1 MKECFSVLEG
11 KLNELSSTT
20 LDDAGEQAEKYF
32 NTKLAKKFRD
42 AAEEARQREKETEYE
57 KTLQILDDIE
67 VNGKQFYVAR
77 YVPTN
82 IKVLIYLNKVN
93 QCAIA
98 RIKNNELINIKQKDI
113 LSDIAHIFNNREAIG
128 ADSVKSIS
136 KAIKQSAD
144 DSNHVES
151 ISRSIQQ
158 GRDLEPEDMAHVENI
173 KKSRQLVKDIVARIN
188 AAAGSNI
195 SWRYFM
201 GNKTNNITG
210 TRDAYYIKKDFG
222 TVEGEYQYA
231 VYQYDSKSEYY
242 SIYYIMIGTKDF
254 SFMMHVETKEQ
265 STDIEG
271 AQIITTPYRVMR
283 SQGACDKCPVPTTE
297 SSDIAAI
304 YEFFMN
310 NKKIGQTLI
319 NIINSSLDFS
329 YMSLNDIQKAYDR
342 KYKQNEVSDKAEFV
356 NSENGED
363 ITDDQM
369 NDFM

>member
-1 MKECFSVLEG
+1 MFSEKELRSIEEEIMKECFSVLEG

-67 VNGKQFYVAR
+67 ANGKQFYVAR

-98 RIKNNELINIKQKDI
+98 RIKNNELVNIKQKDI

-136 KAIKQSAD
+136 KALK
-144 DSNHVES
+144 
-151 ISRSIQQ
+151 Q
-158 GRDLEPEDMAHVENI
+158 GRQIA
-173 KKSRQLVKDIVARIN
+173 KDIVARIN

-201 GNKTNNITG
+201 GDKTNNITG